1 MDVTGKVQMKNDS
14 IIPDWRKIGTA
25 LRAFWSVFF
34 KPEKARRLGGV
45 LNGQIGRRSLLV
57 RLGAE
62 FQPQMVVET
71 GAHRVVTTKF
81 LAQTFGVKTISCEIH
96 PDYFWEGRWRTLP
109 QRNCRIFPE
118 DTREFLRRI
127 GSRMKSPE
135 DLVLIYLD
143 AHWDPQDLPLLE
155 ELKIIHSQIRHAIIL
170 IDDFRHPED
179 PGYGFD
185 EYAGGV
191 NIELKLLKQADQ
203 AFHQVF
209 FPVMASSQET
219 GMKRG
224 SAYLGLGSGLTLL
237 ETCKELKK
245 FSAASGL

>member
-1 MDVTGKVQMKNDS
+1 
-14 IIPDWRKIGTA
+14 
-25 LRAFWSVFF
+25 
-34 KPEKARRLGGV
+34 
-45 LNGQIGRRSLLV
+45 
-57 RLGAE
+57 
-62 FQPQMVVET
+62 
-71 GAHRVVTTKF
+71 
-81 LAQTFGVKTISCEIH
+81 
-96 PDYFWEGRWRTLP
+96 
-109 QRNCRIFPE
+109 
-118 DTREFLRRI
+118 
-127 GSRMKSPE
+127 MKSPE
-135 DLVLIYLD
+135 DRVLIYLD

-191 NIELKLLKQADQ
+191 RIELKLLKQADP

-237 ETCKELKK
+237 QACKELKK